1 MEKLVKYRTW
11 IKELLTSYA
20 TPEAHS
26 QSDVAEEL
34 IFDTERDHYQLLA
47 LGWENGRRVFFCI
60 LHLDIK
66 NGKIWLQ
73 ENSTDYDI
81 VADLVE
87 KGVPKSDIVI
97 GFHPA
102 DVRPLTEFAVA

>member
-1 MEKLVKYRTW
+1 MEKLVNYRNW
-11 IKELLTSYA
+11 VKELLTSYA
-20 TPEAHS
+20 TPPS
-26 QSDVAEEL
+26 NGQPDVEEQL
-34 IFDTERDHYQLLA
+34 IFDTEHDHYQLLA
-47 LGWENGRRVFFCI
+47 VGWENGRRVFFCI

-81 VADLVE
+81 VEDLIE

-102 DVRPLTEFAVA
+102 DVRQLTEFAVA

>member
-1 MEKLVKYRTW
+1 MNYRNW
-11 IKELLTSYA
+11 IKQLLSSYIE
-20 TPEAHS
+20 PGSSRPSE
-26 QSDVAEEL
+26 VEEEL
-34 IFDTERDHYQLLA
+34 IFDDAHGHYQVLA
-47 LGWENGRRVFFCI
+47 VGWENGRRVFFCI

-81 VADLVE
+81 VEDLMAL
-87 KGVPKSDIVI
+87 GVPATDIVI

-102 DVRPLTEFAVA
+102 DVRAMTEFATA